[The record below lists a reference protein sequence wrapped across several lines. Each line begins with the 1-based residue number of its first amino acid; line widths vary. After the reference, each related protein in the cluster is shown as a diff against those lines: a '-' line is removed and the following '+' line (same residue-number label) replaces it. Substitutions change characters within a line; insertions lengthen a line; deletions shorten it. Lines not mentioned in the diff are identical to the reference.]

1 METNINTNTT
11 TNINTNTDNNTET
24 IIIKKVNKYESV
36 KSKLKSKTQCSFCN
50 KSYVSLNR
58 LEKHKLICEFKH
70 KTLLKSKK
78 KLIIEEE
85 EVIIDF
91 KSLVLVVQELLIKNM
106 KLEKEVEELQKI
118 IKKKK
123 KIEILQYLNT
133 KIIEPSLSYEN
144 MLKNLI
150 TKVEHFELL
159 IKENSRISIFDLFI
173 TLLEENINV
182 ENISEYNYPIRCFDK
197 KKGIFYIYDFNN
209 INNINNKKE
218 QEQEQEQEKKQE
230 PLWKKASQNDIINLY
245 KTLQQKMIG
254 VSFIWKNMNKELMK
268 QNDKLCNS
276 YNKAIIKI
284 MNLTLDT
291 NNNKFKNILF
301 NYLKKELIIEN
312 NIEYEFE

>member
-1 METNINTNTT
+1 MEIDTNTE
-11 TNINTNTDNNTET
+11 INTNTDT
-24 IIIKKVNKYESV
+24 IIIKKINKYQSN
-36 KSKLKSKTQCSFCN
+36 KSNKSNLKSKSQCSFCN

-85 EVIIDF
+85 EVVIDF
-91 KSLVLVVQELLIKNM
+91 KSLVLVVQELLLKNM

-133 KIIEPSLSYEN
+133 KIKEPSLSYEN

-150 TKVEHFELL
+150 IKEEHFELL
-159 IKENSRISIFDLFI
+159 IKDNSRISIFDLFI

-182 ENISEYNYPIRCFDK
+182 ENSEYNYPIRCFDK
-197 KKGIFYIYDFNN
+197 KKGMFYIYDISN
-209 INNINNKKE
+209 ISNIDNIG
-218 QEQEQEQEKKQE
+218 
-230 PLWKKASQNDIINLY
+230 LWKKANQNDIINLY
-245 KTLQQKMIG
+245 KTFQQKLIG
-254 VSFIWKNMNKELMK
+254 ASFIWKNNNIETMK
-268 QNDKLCNS
+268 INDKLCNS

-284 MNLTLDT
+284 MNLTLDS

-301 NYLKKELIIEN
+301 NYLKKELFIED